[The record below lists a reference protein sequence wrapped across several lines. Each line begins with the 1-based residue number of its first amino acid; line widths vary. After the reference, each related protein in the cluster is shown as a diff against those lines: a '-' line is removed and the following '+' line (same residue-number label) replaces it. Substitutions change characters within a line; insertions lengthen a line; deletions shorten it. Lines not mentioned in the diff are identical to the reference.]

1 MQLVDLYNSN
11 IRNYLVDNVKSI
23 NLDKCTN
30 EELTYLANWIS
41 NVKERADMLTLEDE
55 IVGYTYNNLDVLIPK
70 VQKEEE
76 KRGVVLVKIKNNRS
90 AN

>member
-76 KRGVVLVKIKNNRS
+76 KRGVALVKIKK
-90 AN
+90 

>member
-11 IRNYLVDNVKSI
+11 IRNYLVDSVKSI

-76 KRGVVLVKIKNNRS
+76 KRGVALVKIKK
-90 AN
+90 

>member
-30 EELTYLANWIS
+30 EELIYLANWIS

-76 KRGVVLVKIKNNRS
+76 KRGVALVKIKK
-90 AN
+90 

>member
-76 KRGVVLVKIKNNRS
+76 KRGIALVKIKK
-90 AN
+90 